1 SFNLKSTSFEGY
13 SKDITVADGK
23 IVVDYLPIG
32 TYELKEIQAPDGY
45 LLNETVYTITV
56 NKDQTTTQTVVNEE
70 PTGSIDLTKEI
81 NSDLTDG
88 NIGDAYLKGNEY
100 TLKAKEKITNKAG
113 TVTYFE
119 KDAEIGRASCRE
131 RV

>member
-1 SFNLKSTSFEGY
+1 M
-13 SKDITVADGK
+13 
-23 IVVDYLPIG
+23 
-32 TYELKEIQAPDGY
+32 KEIQAPDGY

-113 TVTYFE
+113 TVTYL
-119 KDAEIGRASCRE
+119 KKMQLLIPR
-131 RV
+131 